1 VVSAPFESQSVA
13 QAGEVAVIGAGYVGL
28 TSAVC
33 LAHLG
38 HRVVCA
44 DVDAYKVAELAAGRP
59 THHEPGIDG
68 LLRAGLDAGNLRF
81 VLGAAEAV
89 ADADVVLLCLP
100 TPMGADGRPDLT
112 ALTGVATAI
121 GPQLLPGAVVVDK
134 STVPVGTTRVVADC
148 LGRGD
153 VAVVANPEFLREG
166 QAVHDFLH
174 PDRVVIGGEDRDA
187 TARVA
192 ALYESLGCP
201 VLVTD
206 AVSAEITKYAANA
219 FLVTK
224 LSFANSVAA
233 VCEALGG
240 DAHDVLRGV
249 GYDHRVG
256 HAHLRPGPGWGG
268 SCFPKDVQALLHLA
282 HDAGEPFHL
291 LQAVLDANESHFDRV
306 AERVLTL
313 AGDVKGE
320 PVVAAWGLTFKAD
333 TDDLRESPALAVLRR
348 VVAGGGRVRVYD
360 PVTTPE
366 RLAAFDPDLAV
377 GVVADAYEA
386 CTGADVLV
394 VLTEWQEFASV
405 DLARVASL
413 LRRPHVYDTRGV
425 LDRSELARLGLV
437 ARIPESS

>member
-313 AGDVKGE
+313 A
-320 PVVAAWGLTFKAD
+320 A
-333 TDDLRESPALAVLRR
+333 
-348 VVAGGGRVRVYD
+348 
-360 PVTTPE
+360 
-366 RLAAFDPDLAV
+366 
-377 GVVADAYEA
+377 
-386 CTGADVLV
+386 
-394 VLTEWQEFASV
+394 
-405 DLARVASL
+405 
-413 LRRPHVYDTRGV
+413 
-425 LDRSELARLGLV
+425 
-437 ARIPESS
+437 